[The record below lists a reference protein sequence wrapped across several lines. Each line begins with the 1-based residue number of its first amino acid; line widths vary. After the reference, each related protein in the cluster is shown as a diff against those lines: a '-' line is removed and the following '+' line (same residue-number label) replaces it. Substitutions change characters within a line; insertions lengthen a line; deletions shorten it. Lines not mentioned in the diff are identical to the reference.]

1 MSLHNR
7 TVRLSI
13 LVVAV
18 AAMLLP
24 GASLAQAKAP
34 AKGPDG
40 TAFYSPSA
48 KLLKGTPGSVI
59 WSRQIKYT
67 ADGRVALPSASKTM
81 LVLYRS
87 RSTKGKAIAVSGTV
101 DLPKGKAPKRGWKM
115 VSFAHGTTGAAD
127 VCAPSR
133 TAAGGPADGY
143 IAYASASYDSW
154 LKAGYAV
161 LRTDYEGLGTPGRHP
176 YLIGASEGRG
186 VVDIALAARNLFGSR
201 LLSKAWA
208 IGGHSQGGHA
218 ALFAASLA
226 PKLAPGLSLKGVFA
240 YAPASHIYEQRQ
252 AIAILGDSFKALT
265 GLAALILYSAAQE
278 AGVDPATLV
287 QPNIAALLGQ
297 IEKVCMTQ
305 LGSKAI
311 FGDIAP
317 NAILKPGI
325 KTDSVD
331 KVLMAMNPDVKI
343 SVPVLILQGNSDTT
357 VFANFTD
364 ALASELVK
372 RGNKVTYTKFDRL
385 NHATVV
391 TDAAPQAAVLVFLR
405 ARLGS

>member
-1 MSLHNR
+1 MSLDSR

-13 LVVAV
+13 LAIAA

-24 GASLAQAKAP
+24 GASLAQAQAP

-67 ADGRVALPSASKTM
+67 ADGRVAPPSASKTM

-101 DLPKGKAPKRGWKM
+101 DLPKGKAPKGGWKM

-186 VVDIALAARNLFGSR
+186 GVDIALAARNLFGSR
-201 LLSKAWA
+201 LLSKAWV
-208 IGGHSQGGHA
+208 IGG
-218 ALFAASLA
+218 
-226 PKLAPGLSLKGVFA
+226 
-240 YAPASHIYEQRQ
+240 
-252 AIAILGDSFKALT
+252 LGDAFKGLT
-265 GLAALILYSAAQE
+265 GLATLILYSAAQE
-278 AGVDPATLV
+278 AGVDPVTLV

-297 IEKVCMTQ
+297 IEKVCTAQ

-325 KTDSVD
+325 KTDS
-331 KVLMAMNPDVKI
+331 
-343 SVPVLILQGNSDTT
+343 
-357 VFANFTD
+357 
-364 ALASELVK
+364 
-372 RGNKVTYTKFDRL
+372 GNKVTYTKFDRL
-385 NHATVV
+385 SHATVV
-391 TDAAPQAAVLVFLR
+391 TDAAPQAAVLAFLR
-405 ARLGS
+405 AQLGS